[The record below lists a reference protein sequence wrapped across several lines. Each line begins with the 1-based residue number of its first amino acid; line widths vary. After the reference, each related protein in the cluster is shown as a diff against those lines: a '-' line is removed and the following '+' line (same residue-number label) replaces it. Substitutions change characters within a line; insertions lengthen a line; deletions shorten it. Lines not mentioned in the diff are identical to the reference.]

1 MTVKSGAGILTDPDF
16 PVRRIVTGHD
26 SEGRAIFVSD
36 GRPPHTVTSP
46 AGHGLSELL
55 WLEGIP
61 SNPDDGGE
69 SPADLHGGFPAGG
82 QIACRLIRF
91 PGFAPGTPVDDTW
104 LRVPGDD
111 PSHPGVHRSETL
123 DLMVVL
129 GGHITLGLDDGEHAL
144 GPGDAVIQR
153 GTVHR
158 WRVVGEQPCT
168 FLSVLISLEPPA
180 GQEEPVALVP
190 KSAAPTGDVGSPSG
204 PRRLVTGTDPGGR
217 SQATPVGPAPAM
229 VTDQVALYD
238 LWQTGGW
245 LRHVEQGGDHD
256 GPWALEPIG
265 RGISLRRVDFA
276 AGHDPGVAGIHAT
289 ATIDVD
295 VLLSGRLELGLPTDP
310 AGTDFDTTVLD
321 PGDVVIQ
328 RGNVHR
334 WRPAGHDP
342 AVLLSVMIGLR

>member
-1 MTVKSGAGILTDPDF
+1 MAGNTGPGILTDADF

-26 SEGRAIFVSD
+26 VNGKAVFVSD

-55 WLEGIP
+55 WLDGVP
-61 SNPDDGGE
+61 RSPDDGGE
-69 SPADLHGGFPAGG
+69 SPADLHGGFPADGA
-82 QIACRLIRF
+82 IACRLIRF
-91 PGFAPGTPVDDTW
+91 PGFAPTTPVDDTW

-111 PSHPGVHRSETL
+111 PAQPGLHRSETL

-129 GGHITLGLDDGEHAL
+129 DGHITLGLDDGEHAL

-180 GQEEPVALVP
+180 EQEEPVALLP
-190 KSAAPTGDVGSPSG
+190 RPAGTTGTHPGR
-204 PRRLVTGTDPGGR
+204 RRLVTGTDPEGR
-217 SQATPVGPAPAM
+217 SQASPVGDAPAL
-229 VTDQVALYD
+229 VTDQVGLYD

-245 LRHVEQGGDHD
+245 LRHVEQGGDDD
-256 GPWALEPIG
+256 GPWALEPSG
-265 RGISLRRVDFA
+265 RGISLRRVEFA
-276 AGHDPGVAGIHAT
+276 AGHDPGAAGIHTT

-295 VLLSGRLELGLPTDP
+295 VLLSGRLELALPTDP
-310 AGTDFDTTVLD
+310 AGSAFDTVVLD

-328 RGNVHR
+328 RGNAHR
-334 WRPAGHDP
+334 WRPVGPDP
-342 AVLLSVMIGLR
+342 AAMASVMIGLR